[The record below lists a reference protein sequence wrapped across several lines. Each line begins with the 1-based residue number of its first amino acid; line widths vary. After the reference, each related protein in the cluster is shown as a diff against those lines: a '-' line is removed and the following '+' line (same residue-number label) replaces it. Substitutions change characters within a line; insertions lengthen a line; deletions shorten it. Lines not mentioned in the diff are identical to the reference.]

1 MCDIAIGDLVC
12 LKGDSSS
19 LSHGLG
25 LVLDKRED
33 TAEMLREFLQELG
46 TPEDS
51 EVNKEITNLTENYL
65 LNNSV
70 FLVHW
75 HGGTTKKNIFRNI
88 WMFYSEIELLS
99 KVKDNALGE
108 I

>member
-12 LKGDSSS
+12 LKGDSSA

-33 TAEMLREFLQELG
+33 TAEMLREFLEELG
-46 TPEDS
+46 TPTDS

-75 HGGTTKKNIFRNI
+75 HGGKPKKNIFRNI

-99 KVKDNALGE
+99 KVKETL
-108 I
+108 

>member
-12 LKGDSSS
+12 LKGDSST

-46 TPEDS
+46 NPEDS
-51 EVNKEITNLTENYL
+51 EVNKEITSLTENYL
-65 LNNSV
+65 LNNFV
-70 FLVHW
+70 LITFPILEKAFL
-75 HGGTTKKNIFRNI
+75 
-88 WMFYSEIELLS
+88 EI
-99 KVKDNALGE
+99 
-108 I
+108 